1 MSLSFPE
8 SIEVLPSATQVD
20 NVSLAFHRH
29 QEYVYSVGQHPVK
42 PINDERAS
50 TLYSLKILEVAMG
63 PTIKMAIDL
72 IDLLMRGFA
81 FFVCDAPPFV
91 LTAIHMA
98 WCLVK
103 MLVT

>member
-1 MSLSFPE
+1 
-8 SIEVLPSATQVD
+8 
-20 NVSLAFHRH
+20 
-29 QEYVYSVGQHPVK
+29 
-42 PINDERAS
+42 
-50 TLYSLKILEVAMG
+50 MG